1 MSAQHTPGRRKWT
14 MPDNKTRA
22 ASEGPWIAIC
32 DVADFI
38 AFCEANGHT
47 TRKHTDPFRDGYQV
61 RHAGHW
67 MGLLRN
73 KSFGRY
79 TADRRLSLVV
89 QSFAA
94 IAKDTGG
101 AS

>member
-22 ASEGPWIAIC
+22 ASEGPWIAIEH
-32 DVADFI
+32 VTAFI
-38 AFCEANGHT
+38 TFCEAQGHE
-47 TRKHTDPFRDGYQV
+47 TRKHRDGYQV

-67 MGLLRN
+67 MGLMHN
-73 KSFGRY
+73 KAFGRY

-94 IAKDTGG
+94 IAKATGS